1 MPKATSSQQ
10 RIPEAAGLRG
20 PDHWVLWG
28 TDGKGRKRPLAP
40 WVRGDLYPVQWG
52 SDAPT
57 RPETDYDTAMTYW
70 RNRETYSAPDG
81 IAVGEVL
88 PAPLLLHDPPE
99 PPLMLVDL
107 DDVRDP
113 DTDHISDEAADIV
126 GQLDAYAEV
135 STSGSGL
142 HLFVR
147 AALPGGLGKFIA
159 DLDDIGHIELY
170 DHGRAVGATW
180 QHVDGTPTTVPE
192 RQDTVETLIAAYE
205 DSSQRRRRI
214 TGPDEQPPDAAP
226 ETTTTATVGG
236 DGDGGRSVSPYYQID
251 TARLANTGYF
261 ARHGDGSEGP
271 HPEHG
276 PMKSRA
282 ENCTNFGVEGDG
294 WYCFAHDSGGAGLEL
309 AAVLC
314 PDTDI
319 RCADVP
325 ESAASDHWLSEQRP
339 AEMLRTCLWLR
350 DQGSVADDAD
360 PPYTALEA
368 AAEHADLHTGRTDG
382 LGAHK
387 DVARTIFDALDAG
400 EV

>member
-1 MPKATSSQQ
+1 MKAHSSQQ
-10 RIPEAAGLRG
+10 RIPDAAGLRD

-81 IAVGEVL
+81 ITADEVL

-113 DTDHISDEAADIV
+113 DTEHISDEAADIV
-126 GQLDAYAEV
+126 DQLDAYAEV

-147 AALPGGLGKFIA
+147 ATLPGGLGKFIA
-159 DLDDIGHIELY
+159 DLDGIGHIELY

-180 QHVDGTPTTVPE
+180 QHLDGTPTTVPE
-192 RQDTVETLIAAYE
+192 RQDTVEKLIAAYE
-205 DSSQRRRRI
+205 DSSQRQRRI
-214 TGPDEQPPDAAP
+214 SDPDPQPPSAGTGPTSSPD
-226 ETTTTATVGG
+226 VGG
-236 DGDGGRSVSPYYQID
+236 DTNGDRSLSPYYQID
-251 TARLANTGYF
+251 TARLANTGAF
-261 ARHGDGSEGP
+261 ARYGDGTEGP
-271 HPEHG
+271 HPAHG
-276 PMKSRA
+276 PMKSRP

-294 WYCFAHDSGGAGLEL
+294 WFCFAHGSGGAGLEL

-319 RCADVP
+319 NCADVP
-325 ESAASDHWLSEQRP
+325 KRAASDHWLSEHRP
-339 AEMLRTCLWLR
+339 AEMLRTCVWLR
-350 DQGSVADDAD
+350 DQRGVADDAD
-360 PPYTALEA
+360 PPYAVLEA
-368 AAEHADLHTGRTDG
+368 AADHAGLHTGRSDG
-382 LGAHK
+382 LGAHR
-387 DVARTIFDALDAG
+387 DVARTIFDELDAG
-400 EV
+400 DV

>member
-1 MPKATSSQQ
+1 MKAHSSQQ
-10 RIPEAAGLRG
+10 RIPDAAGLRD

-81 IAVGEVL
+81 ITADGVL

-113 DTDHISDEAADIV
+113 DTGHISDEAADIV
-126 GQLDAYAEV
+126 DELDAYAEV

-159 DLDDIGHIELY
+159 DLDGIGHIELY

-180 QHVDGTPTTVPE
+180 QHLDGTPTTVPE
-192 RQDTVETLIAAYE
+192 RQDTVEALIAAYE
-205 DSSQRRRRI
+205 DSSQRQRRI
-214 TGPDEQPPDAAP
+214 TDPDPQPPSAGTEPAP
-226 ETTTTATVGG
+226 SPDVGR
-236 DGDGGRSVSPYYQID
+236 DTDNDRSVSPYYQID
-251 TARLANTGYF
+251 TARLANTGAF
-261 ARHGDGSEGP
+261 ARHGDGGEGP

-276 PMKSRA
+276 PIKSRP
-282 ENCTNFGVEGDG
+282 ENCTNFGIEGDG
-294 WYCFAHDSGGAGLEL
+294 WFCFAHDSGGAGLEL

-319 RCADVP
+319 SCSDVP
-325 ESAASDHWLSEQRP
+325 KRAASDHWLSEHRP
-339 AEMLRTCLWLR
+339 SEMLRTCLWLR
-350 DQGSVADDAD
+350 DQRGVADDAD
-360 PPYTALEA
+360 PPYAVLEA
-368 AAEHADLHTGRTDG
+368 AADHAGLHTGRTDG

-387 DVARTIFDALDAG
+387 DVARTIFDELDAG